1 MLRALPAQSRF
12 LGRLSFGPACFVV
25 AFALLVTLTSAVF
38 VPPLA
43 ADKPE
48 VTSSLEAWRVILDA
62 HGKEQ
67 FVEAGEAAPGDV
79 LEYRLSYHNGTA
91 AVLQRFVM
99 QGPIPLQTEFIDG
112 SAVAPRADGLEVL
125 VDDLGWQTPPVKR
138 RLIDANGATIDQI
151 VPPTE
156 YRALR
161 WPIAGDLLS
170 NQTITASY
178 RVRVNR

>member
-1 MLRALPAQSRF
+1 MLLTQCDMVNLFRNGGDCEVCGVDSLLAL
-12 LGRLSFGPACFVV
+12 
-25 AFALLVTLTSAVF
+25 
-38 VPPLA
+38 
-43 ADKPE
+43 
-48 VTSSLEAWRVILDA
+48 
-62 HGKEQ
+62 
-67 FVEAGEAAPGDV
+67 
-79 LEYRLSYHNGTA
+79 N

-138 RLIDANGATIDQI
+138 RLKDANGATIDQI